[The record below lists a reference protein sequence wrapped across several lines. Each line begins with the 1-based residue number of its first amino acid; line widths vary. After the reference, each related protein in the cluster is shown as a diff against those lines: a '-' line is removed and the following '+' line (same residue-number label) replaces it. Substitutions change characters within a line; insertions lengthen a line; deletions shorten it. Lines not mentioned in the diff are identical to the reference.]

1 MLAIGLKAI
10 CFFAF
15 CDFANTRNQVVCQ
28 ACGTHPA
35 PKTSLQ
41 RVRGISKKPSRK
53 YCFEIPY
60 SDLLLTF
67 LIRTLY
73 RYPYTQ
79 IVHSSFHGEPIKEIL
94 RAIFLKKKTPRELAK
109 SNVTSLLPQAM
120 FTEHNVF
127 TTSVALVLLV
137 CNH

>member
-79 IVHSSFHGEPIKEIL
+79 IVHSSFHGNL
-94 RAIFLKKKTPRELAK
+94 SRRFCARSSKKKTPRELAK